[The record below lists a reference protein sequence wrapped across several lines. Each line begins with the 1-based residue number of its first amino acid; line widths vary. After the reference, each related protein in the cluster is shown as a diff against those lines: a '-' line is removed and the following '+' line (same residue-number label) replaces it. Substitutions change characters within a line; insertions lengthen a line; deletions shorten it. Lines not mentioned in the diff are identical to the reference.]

1 MELNGID
8 RITMPPGIIEKL
20 ALMEEDIKSKLGEL
34 TVEEGNKIN
43 KIDVSEKNFRWLLN
57 EDEIGNEKLC
67 DGIRI
72 FTKGNCLNLNQ
83 SLQIIFYC

>member
-1 MELNGID
+1 MRTPESVLELSGID

-20 ALMEEDIKSKLGEL
+20 SAMTDMVEAKLGKL
-34 TVEEGNKIN
+34 TVDADKIV

-72 FTKGNCLNLNQ
+72 FAKGILCN
-83 SLQIIFYC
+83 